1 MAKLQLGKA
10 PTSFKRTITI
20 EQLDGSKASIE
31 LDFKYRTRTQY
42 AELLDS
48 ILVTDE
54 KKSKKA
60 DEQKSFAEILKM
72 QGDGT
77 IDFMLQIANGWDL
90 EDEFNRANV
99 TILVDT
105 FPNATTEI
113 NEAYRV
119 AILEGRLK
127 N

>member
-10 PTSFKRTITI
+10 PTSFKRTVTI
-20 EQLDGSKASIE
+20 EQLDGTKDTIE

-48 ILVTDE
+48 ILSPDT
-54 KKSKKA
+54 KKNKKA
-60 DEQKSFAEILKM
+60 DEPKSFAEILKS

-77 IDFMLQIANGWDL
+77 IDFIMQIANGWDL
-90 EDEFNRANV
+90 EDAFNRENV
-99 TILVDT
+99 AILVDS
-105 FPNATTEI
+105 FPNATAEI
-113 NEAYRV
+113 NESYRV